1 MKNII
6 NKVTID
12 RTVKELRTLAK
23 NAGLLGYSR
32 MRKADLVAFL
42 EENYILPNFDSWF
55 YENNIFCFLN
65 DDGAIFRVKPD
76 CNLEMEKRCKWIP
89 VRDFVVDTLKMEYK
103 EEMEEKYGKDG
114 LLEFG
119 EKLGN
124 VMYDEKETRPIQSLI
139 LLERRIKEYPKFS

>member
-6 NKVTID
+6 NKVTME

-23 NAGLLGYSR
+23 NAGLRGYSR

-42 EENYILPNFDSWF
+42 EENYILGNFDSWF

-76 CNLEMEKRCKWIP
+76 CSLEMKKRCKWIP

-124 VMYDEKETRPIQSLI
+124 VMYDEKETRPI
-139 LLERRIKEYPKFS
+139 

>member
-1 MKNII
+1 MK
-6 NKVTID
+6 
-12 RTVKELRTLAK
+12 
-23 NAGLLGYSR
+23 
-32 MRKADLVAFL
+32 
-42 EENYILPNFDSWF
+42 
-55 YENNIFCFLN
+55 
-65 DDGAIFRVKPD
+65 
-76 CNLEMEKRCKWIP
+76 KRCKWIP

-139 LLERRIKEYPKFS
+139 LLERRIQEYPQFSMKGLAVRKFRGTVETTCSICLTKINHLAMIVKTECDHLFHAKCLFCWLNEKPTCPCCRLNVTFQGIIQHGWL